1 MKVLITGGAGYIGSV
16 LTPLLLS
23 ESHQVTVL
31 DNFMYDQNSLLDV
44 VAHKKLRLLRAD
56 VRDQRLLKEELQKHD
71 VIIPL
76 AGLIGAPLCDRE
88 PALSQEVNC
97 DVIKRLYD
105 QKSKDQMLIYPCTNS
120 GYGIGEKDIFCN
132 EKTALRPI
140 SLYGKQKVEAETYI
154 LEKGEGVTFRFAT
167 LFGASPKMRLDLLVN
182 DFTYRAYTDRYL
194 VLFESHFKRN
204 YLHVRDAARAFLHVI
219 NHYEQMKGEAFNVG
233 LSSANLDKSEL
244 CAIIKKFIPEFVFLQ
259 SEVGTDPDKRNY
271 IVSNEK
277 IEKTGFQTEH
287 TLEDGIEELI
297 KCFTIIKK
305 KNFSN
310 I

>member
-1 MKVLITGGAGYIGSV
+1 MNILITGGAGYIGSV
-16 LTPLLLS
+16 LTPLLLA
-23 ESHQVTVL
+23 EGHQVTVL

-56 VRDQRLLKEELQKHD
+56 VRDQRLLKEELKKHD

-105 QKSKDQMLIYPCTNS
+105 QKSKNQMLIYPCTNS

-132 EKTALRPI
+132 EATPLRPI

-154 LEKGEGVTFRFAT
+154 LENGEGVTFRFAT

-182 DFTYRAYTDRYL
+182 DFTYRAYNDRYL

-204 YLHVRDAARAFLHVI
+204 YLHVRDAARAFIHVI
-219 NHYEQMKGEAFNVG
+219 NNYDKMKGEAFNVG
-233 LSSANLDKSEL
+233 LSSANLDKAEL
-244 CAIIKKFIPEFVFLQ
+244 CTIIKKFIPDFVFLK
-259 SEVGTDPDKRNY
+259 SEVGSDPDKRNY

-277 IEKTGFQTEH
+277 IEATGYQTKH
-287 TLEDGIEELI
+287 SLEDGIEELI

>member
-1 MKVLITGGAGYIGSV
+1 MNILITGGAGYIGSV
-16 LTPLLLS
+16 LTPLLLN
-23 ESHQVTVL
+23 EGHQVTVL

-44 VAHKKLRLLRAD
+44 AFNKNLRLLRAD
-56 VRDQRLLKEELQKHD
+56 VREERLLKEELKKND

-88 PALSQEVNC
+88 PALSQDVNC
-97 DVIKRLYD
+97 DVIKRIYD
-105 QKSKDQMLIYPCTNS
+105 QKSKNQMLIYPCTNS
-120 GYGIGEKDIFCN
+120 GYGIGEKGIFCN
-132 EKTALRPI
+132 EKTPLRPV

-154 LEKGEGVTFRFAT
+154 LENGEGVTFRFAT

-182 DFTYRAYTDRYL
+182 DFTYKAFTDRYL

-219 NHYEQMKGEAFNVG
+219 NNYDKMKGEAFNVG
-233 LSSANLDKSEL
+233 LSSANLDKAEL
-244 CAIIKKFIPEFVFLQ
+244 CAIIKNHIPDFVFLK

-277 IEKTGFQTEH
+277 IEATGFQTKYN
-287 TLEDGIEELI
+287 LDDGIEELI

-305 KNFSN
+305 KNYSN